1 MQDKNPFGLLSEPTT
16 PTPSRQRK
24 RRREASTSTST
35 QLVVSPAS
43 GVPIKIYYRVRLPE
57 TEGFKYVPRHTA
69 QKDLLEAQ
77 EIKSLENSFGG
88 TATVSPSRSACSE
101 TEVRVD
107 VNFPDLLAW
116 MKREVMDEVNSRMD
130 RADAKLNDHIAD
142 SSFVLQCGKY
152 ASLRVVEDWVLT
164 RMKRIARLPS
174 ETSHRETVEYFLRN
188 YIAQGVPK
196 EYLLSLMHSTARN
209 IALDYVHM
217 PPDDADAV
225 RSMWNSL
232 SRMLTTEEREK
243 YQALMQFGRGFT
255 SVKYRG

>member
-1 MQDKNPFGLLSEPTT
+1 MYQDILPRKTFSKHKKLS
-16 PTPSRQRK
+16 PS
-24 RRREASTSTST
+24 
-35 QLVVSPAS
+35 
-43 GVPIKIYYRVRLPE
+43 
-57 TEGFKYVPRHTA
+57 
-69 QKDLLEAQ
+69 
-77 EIKSLENSFGG
+77 ENSFGG
-88 TATVSPSRSACSE
+88 TATVSPLRSACLE

-107 VNFPDLLAW
+107 VNFLDLFAR

-130 RADAKLNDHIAD
+130 RASSRMDHANAKLNDHINE
-142 SSFVLQCGKY
+142 SSFVLQCEKY
-152 ASLRVVEDWVLT
+152 ASLRIVEDWVLT
-164 RMKRIARLPS
+164 RIKRIAGLPS